1 MSSTPRLTT
10 AALVA
15 SILAVSPLLADDSAA
30 TIATLLKRIEDLEKK
45 VSVLEHP
52 QPAASDA
59 TSPAIH
65 DLQQQVKVLSRKNE
79 LDNEVATE
87 KARTAPVVTM
97 NGQGFQIRSADTNFI
112 VKIRGLLQADSRWF
126 IQNGGG
132 TPSETFLL
140 RRARLMSEG
149 TFFRDFDYQLVT
161 EFGGGSSTAQ
171 SPSILDAN
179 VSYRVAPWLSVKGGK
194 FKSPVGL
201 EVLQQDRDRSFVE
214 SAFPTQL
221 IPNRD
226 LGVQV
231 SGDLFD
237 GRLSYAA
244 AVLNGTADN
253 SNANNTDVEGKK
265 EAAGRL
271 FAQPFVGSSHD
282 WIRGLGFG
290 VGGSY
295 GTEETAANL
304 PNGGKGTYVTDS
316 QQTWFTYKSGIAGDT
331 TGAVTDGTH
340 WRVTPQGYYYY
351 GPFGLLGEYVISDQR
366 YRAGNGT
373 AAVPFKFATLNNT
386 AWQVAVSYVLTGEDA
401 SYKGVSPR
409 HNLSLT
415 DHTWGALELVARYS
429 ELDIDRA
436 AFNGFADPT
445 KSARDAHEIVV
456 GLNWYPNRIFRASVN
471 YTLTDYD
478 GGNGATGNKHS
489 ENVILTRFQVA
500 F

>member
-1 MSSTPRLTT
+1 
-10 AALVA
+10 
-15 SILAVSPLLADDSAA
+15 
-30 TIATLLKRIEDLEKK
+30 
-45 VSVLEHP
+45 
-52 QPAASDA
+52 
-59 TSPAIH
+59 
-65 DLQQQVKVLSRKNE
+65 
-79 LDNEVATE
+79 
-87 KARTAPVVTM
+87 
-97 NGQGFQIRSADTNFI
+97 
-112 VKIRGLLQADSRWF
+112 
-126 IQNGGG
+126 
-132 TPSETFLL
+132 
-140 RRARLMSEG
+140 
-149 TFFRDFDYQLVT
+149 
-161 EFGGGSSTAQ
+161 
-171 SPSILDAN
+171 
-179 VSYRVAPWLSVKGGK
+179 
-194 FKSPVGL
+194 
-201 EVLQQDRDRSFVE
+201 
-214 SAFPTQL
+214 L

-244 AVLNGTADN
+244 ALLNGTADN
-253 SNANNTDVEGKK
+253 TSANNTDIEGKK
-265 EAAGRL
+265 EAAARL
-271 FAQPFVGSSHD
+271 FTHPFAGSSHD

-295 GTEETAANL
+295 GTAENAGNL

-316 QQTWFTYKSGIAGDT
+316 QQTWFTYKSTVAGDT

-340 WRVTPQGYYYY
+340 WRGTPQGYSYY

-373 AAVPFKFATLNNT
+373 AAVPFKFATLDNT

-436 AFNGFADPT
+436 AFNGFADPA
-445 KSARDAHEIVV
+445 KSARDAHEVVV